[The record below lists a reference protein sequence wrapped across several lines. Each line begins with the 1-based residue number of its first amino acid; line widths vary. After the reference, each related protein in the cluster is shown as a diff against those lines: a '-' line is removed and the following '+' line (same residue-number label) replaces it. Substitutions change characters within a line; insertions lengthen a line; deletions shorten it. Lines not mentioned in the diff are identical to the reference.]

1 MARERNTRLAG
12 MIAETGWSQPRVA
25 REMQAVAAENGIDEL
40 RAIDRSHISHWVGGT
55 RPGPVAAATLCE
67 ALTRGLRGA
76 RTVTLAEIG
85 LATDN
90 DAETGPSWAEDPAAA
105 LTTLRDDMLDRR
117 QLLYSTAAAAL
128 PAPDWW
134 SNRPAALRQ
143 EPARLPQRVTGAHVD
158 ALHEAARYFSGQD
171 QRLGGGTGRAALRAF
186 LATDVAAYLAAAG
199 GDVRPS
205 LLAAAG
211 ELTYL
216 YGWMSYDAG
225 DQAGAQKAFGVA
237 LALAAEADDPAL
249 AGHILRAQGHQAGDL
264 GHHRIA
270 LRYTE
275 ASLDSTRHRAAGSRE
290 RALFEVVHARA
301 LASAG
306 RKNDALAALH
316 RAEQDLGRAD
326 GEQAPARVAFFG
338 EAALAHETGLTLRT
352 LGDLPGAEKELR
364 RSVRT
369 RALPYARTHAVTI
382 GYLGAVQAQGGRV
395 EEACTTWHLALD
407 AMTGIRSDR
416 TAGVVRQMLAAL
428 SPLRGRGGNAAAALD
443 ARAREALLAIG

>member
-1 MARERNTRLAG
+1 MARERNTRLASV
-12 MIAETGWSQPRVA
+12 IAETGWSQPRVA
-25 REMQAVAAENGIDEL
+25 REMQTVAAENGIDEL
-40 RAIDRSHISHWVGGT
+40 RALDRSHIAHWVKGT
-55 RPGPVAAATLCE
+55 RPGPSAAATLCE
-67 ALTRGLRGA
+67 ALTRGLRGV

-85 LATDN
+85 LADH
-90 DAETGPSWAEDPAAA
+90 DAHVGPSWAGDPATA
-105 LTTLRDDMLDRR
+105 LTTLRDDMFARR

-128 PAPDWW
+128 PALTWW
-134 SNRPAALRQ
+134 DSRPTVARQ
-143 EPARLPQRVTGAHVD
+143 NTPQQPPRVTAAHVD
-158 ALHEAARYFSGQD
+158 ALHEAAAYFSGQD
-171 QRLGGGTGRAALRAF
+171 QRLGGGTGRTALRAF
-186 LATDVAAYLAAAG
+186 LATDVAAYLTAAS
-199 GDVRPS
+199 GDIRPR
-205 LLAAAG
+205 LLSAAG

-216 YGWMSYDAG
+216 YGWMSFDAG

-264 GHHRIA
+264 GHRRIA

-275 ASLDSTRHRAAGSRE
+275 ASVDSARYRAAGPRE
-290 RALFEVVHARA
+290 RALFGVVHARA

-306 RKNDALAALH
+306 RKSDALAALH
-316 RAEQDLGRAD
+316 RAEHDLDRAD
-326 GEQAPARVAFFG
+326 GEQAPARAAFFG

-382 GYLGAVQAQGGRV
+382 GYLGAVQAQSGRV

-416 TAGVVRQMLAAL
+416 AAGVVRQMLSAL
-428 SPLRGRGGNAAAALD
+428 SPLRGRGGSVAAALD